1 MNGFRHYGTLVAKD
15 FRIELRGKQFILTS
29 AAFGI
34 LMIFIMG
41 IALDASNQIPVTWG
55 AGLFW
60 LAIFFTVSLGLN
72 RRDDKDSEFQ
82 AWRAVWMA
90 PLDRSLIYYA
100 KWTSSSLFVL
110 VTELALMLA
119 YFVILNQQFPYHFA
133 LFVLVLAGG
142 AVGLTGIGSFLATL
156 AGNSTMREVLVP
168 LLLFPL
174 AIPLFL
180 SLIRLTVMTMVHG
193 QAVNWIWVNV
203 LGGYIV
209 VFAVLPW
216 LLYEVMME
224 V

>member
-1 MNGFRHYGTLVAKD
+1 MNGLRHYLTLVAKD
-15 FRIELRGKQFILTS
+15 LRIELRGKQFILTS

-41 IALDASNQIPVTWG
+41 IALDAARQVPTTWS

-72 RRDDKDSEFQ
+72 RRDEKDNEFQ

-90 PLDRSLIYYA
+90 PLDRSIIYYA
-100 KWTSSSLFVL
+100 RWTTSSLFVL
-110 VTELALMLA
+110 VTEVALVLA
-119 YFVILNQQFPYHFA
+119 YFVILNEGSPAHLFW
-133 LFVLVLAGG
+133 FVLILVGG
-142 AVGLTGIGSFLATL
+142 AVGLTGIGSFLATI
-156 AGNSTMREVLVP
+156 ATTSSMREVLVP

-180 SLIRLTVMTMVHG
+180 ALIRLTVMAIAPGTE
-193 QAVNWIWVNV
+193 VNWIWVDV
-203 LGGYIV
+203 LFGYIV

-216 LLYEVMME
+216 LLYEVLME